1 MAKELPFFKF
11 EPGAWDSGMIQLCS
25 LEAKGLF
32 IEICALY
39 WSRLGELPYALA
51 LQKLCRGNAK
61 LMQELEQNQIFA
73 LQMVNDRQF
82 IVINFLDEQLQDFN
96 KTSEKRQKAA
106 LKRWD
111 NQAVNANAMQMQSKS
126 NAIRE
131 DKRREE
137 EIREDKIRE
146 DKIREDKNNVEGV
159 KTRQSRFA
167 PPLLSEVKNLIEK
180 NNYQV
185 DAERFHDFYT
195 SKNWMV
201 GKNKMK
207 DWHAAVRNWHRKNQQ
222 ESKEKAGSPKEPSY
236 AAKLKAAGRPDYNTA
251 VWEIQ
256 KQMDED
262 AEAARR
268 KVYGDQDQNKI
279 IDITH
284 E

>member
-73 LQMVNDRQF
+73 LQEHDNRSQ
-82 IVINFLDEQLQDFN
+82 IVITFLDEQLQEF
-96 KTSEKRQKAA
+96 KQVSEKRQKAA
-106 LKRWD
+106 SKRWD

-131 DKRREE
+131 DK
-137 EIREDKIRE
+137 IRE
-146 DKIREDKNNVEGV
+146 DKIREDKNSVGGS

-167 PPLLSEVKNLIEK
+167 PPVLSELENFIKK

-207 DWHAAVRNWHRKNQQ
+207 DWHAAIRNWHRKNQQ
-222 ESKEKAGSPKEPSY
+222 ESKEKASNPKEPSY

-256 KQMDED
+256 KQMDEE